1 MKIYTKTGD
10 KGATSLF
17 GGDRVSKA
25 SVRLHAYGTID
36 ELNALLGVVLAREDL
51 PENVRRELD
60 EIQHV
65 LFLLGT
71 DLATPL
77 KEHMKV
83 PRMEMDR
90 TVTLERWIDA
100 HTQDLPEL
108 TTFILPGG
116 SDVAALLHQART
128 ICRRAERWL
137 AELMQNEEI
146 NTAAIIYVNRLSDYL
161 FTAARASNKSLHIED
176 RTIRIRQEA
185 QQGTQN

>member
-10 KGATSLF
+10 KGTTSLF

-25 SVRLHAYGTID
+25 SARLHAYGTID
-36 ELNALLGVVLAREDL
+36 ELNAVLGVVLAHKDI
-51 PENVRRELD
+51 PENVRNELD
-60 EIQHV
+60 DIQHV

-77 KEHMKV
+77 KKPVKV
-83 PRMEMDR
+83 PRMDMGL
-90 TVTLERWIDA
+90 TATLERWIDA
-100 HTQDLPEL
+100 HTQNLPEL

-116 SDVAALLHQART
+116 SDVAALLHQARA

-137 AELMQNEEI
+137 AELMQKEEI

-161 FTAARASNKSLHIED
+161 FIAARAVNQSLHIED
-176 RTIRIRQEA
+176 KTITIRKEA
-185 QQGTQN
+185 